1 MSIPLENTTPARAEK
16 PRANWWRTFLVL
28 MGFVVFVGYSLI
40 PQVEVNPRRGRPP
53 CRKHLRQIG
62 LALHNY
68 HDTFGKFPPA
78 VTLGPDGKPW
88 HSWRVLI
95 LPFLEDDRSKSLY
108 ARYRFNEPW
117 NGPSNRLLLGERPE
131 AFECHLAKGLISTR
145 HTSYLAVVGPETVWP
160 GSESVSLRDVN
171 DGTSNVILVVEVRDA
186 GVPWMSPD
194 DLTMTEAAHPPNN
207 KPGRHPSSFH
217 QGGGTVLMCDG
228 AGKFISQ
235 DLDSDTWRGLLTRD
249 GGENLKDF

>member
-1 MSIPLENTTPARAEK
+1 MSQALEDTPPQPAE
-16 PRANWWRTFLVL
+16 PRRWWNLGNVL
-28 MGFVVFVGYSLI
+28 AMTGFVVLLVFLMPPAFEQIQS
-40 PQVEVNPRRGRPP
+40 RGPKP
-53 CRKHLRQIG
+53 CRRHLRQIG

-68 HDTFGKFPPA
+68 HDTFGVFPPA
-78 VTLGPDGKPW
+78 VTLGSNGKPW

-95 LPFLEDDRSKSLY
+95 LPFLEDERSKKLY
-108 ARYRFNEPW
+108 ARYRFDEPW

-131 AFECHLAKGLISTR
+131 VFECHLAKGLISPR

-160 GSESVSLRDVN
+160 GSESVGLRDVN